1 MTRRNLFLST
11 PPKMDLF
18 RRTPLQQYEL
28 MKKNLQA
35 KYSNEKVWGG
45 YYSWNRVGAL
55 DDISE
60 FVSKAESLA
69 TLDPELKGMID
80 EENTKLLVGKMIP
93 LPKSLR
99 EEMEFSFITEFSS
112 FEDTYLTLRERL
124 DYRRKSLRSVVKDL
138 SDASVAYSPTGIDT
152 MAGDGKPRGLDQ
164 DDDVEFYEGEFPE
177 EFFDSDN
184 KAKSCISQALSEDI
198 HTKEVLNDGN
208 VYDDKDSF
216 CAMLKW
222 LRWRI
227 YQKAE
232 LKIVSRLDVKK

>member
-1 MTRRNLFLST
+1 MTRNLFLST

-35 KYSNEKVWGG
+35 KYSTEKVWGG

-99 EEMEFSFITEFSS
+99 EEMEFSFNTEFSS
-112 FEDTYLTLRERL
+112 FED
-124 DYRRKSLRSVVKDL
+124 VVKEI
-138 SDASVAYSPTGIDT
+138 SDVHVAYSPTGIDT
-152 MAGDGKPRGLDQ
+152 MDGDGKPRDFGH
-164 DDDVEFYEGEFPE
+164 DDVQFYEGEFPD

-184 KAKSCISQALSEDI
+184 EAKSCISQTLSEDI

-216 CAMLKW
+216 VPC
-222 LRWRI
+222 
-227 YQKAE
+227 
-232 LKIVSRLDVKK
+232 SSG